1 MYTVLCIRQRAR
13 RQLLYSTGSS
23 VWCYVMT
30 WMGMMGK
37 GRQRSRRV
45 GICVY
50 IRLTHFA
57 LQLCKTPTPQ
67 LKKKKKKAVV
77 KLVDIG

>member
-1 MYTVLCIRQRAR
+1 MYTVLCIGQIAR

-37 GRQRSRRV
+37 GRERSTRV

-50 IRLTHFA
+50 IWLIHFA
-57 LQLCKTPTPQ
+57 LQHCKTPIPQ
-67 LKKKKKKAVV
+67 LKKKKKAVV